1 MSTTRFL
8 IDGSEKI
15 IGHYRF
21 LLDTAKTEQERKEFT
36 ERINEEKRN
45 LERLLADSA
54 QPAQAA

>member
-1 MSTTRFL
+1 MSTTQFL
-8 IDGSEKI
+8 INGSEKI

-21 LLDTAKTEQERKEFT
+21 LLDTAKTEQERKEFM